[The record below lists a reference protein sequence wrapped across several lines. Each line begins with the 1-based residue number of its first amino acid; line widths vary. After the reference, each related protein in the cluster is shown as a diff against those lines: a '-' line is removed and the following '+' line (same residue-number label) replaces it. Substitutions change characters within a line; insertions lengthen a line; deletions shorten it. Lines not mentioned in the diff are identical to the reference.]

1 MFAKKSVATI
11 TKSLA
16 DMEQELITYAIEK
29 YEEQQAAELAA
40 KAAHEEANKAK
51 AISERIRN
59 ILGE

>member
-16 DMEQELITYAIEK
+16 DMEQELITYANVK
-29 YEEQQAAELAA
+29 YEEHQAAELAA
-40 KAAHEEANKAK
+40 KAAFVEANKAM
-51 AISERIRN
+51 AISERIRD

>member
-16 DMEQELITYAIEK
+16 DMEQELITYAIDK

-40 KAAHEEANKAK
+40 KAAYEEANKAK